1 MLKGTFAP
9 VALPQR
15 EYMER
20 AKLIWE
26 RLGLPPLEPE
36 SPWHGYD
43 LGYWP
48 DELARQARMAA
59 ASDYFALGREMGNQ
73 RRRDVAMNT
82 PVEREEDREHNGDP

>member
-1 MLKGTFAP
+1 
-9 VALPQR
+9 
-15 EYMER
+15 MER

-26 RLGLPPLEPE
+26 KLGLPALKPE

-48 DELARQARMAA
+48 EELDRQARMAA

-73 RRRDVAMNT
+73 RRNDVAMNT
-82 PVEREEDREHNGDP
+82 PVEREEDRERNGDS